1 MNTSDYKK
9 KNLLSDKV
17 YKKFDEDSTNIIAQN
32 TKILVE
38 KTTFPIKS
46 ILRPT
51 YSLPSRLY
59 GLPKIHKP
67 NISLRSIV
75 NAIHFPTY
83 NLSCFLT

>member
-38 KTTFPIKS
+38 KTFPIKS